1 MFNKKPLY
9 VILDENYKNTIEK
22 DMLQEKKEKLAK
34 IRDLNKPISL
44 EDLKEHEKRHNEI
57 KRLRES
63 NPEQYISQL
72 YKKR

>member
-57 KRLRES
+57 LKE
-63 NPEQYISQL
+63 IQL
-72 YKKR
+72 KN